1 MCACIILFVCLCV
14 YVCIYVCVCVRA
26 CACDYVYIHIS
37 IHSHM
42 YLCIYTYILSRTHLL
57 LFSLSPSPTHTN
69 THTHAQKYTHTHTYT
84 HTHQGLGWETDDEM
98 MEIIKRENDQY
109 IQQLAKLGFCPHFFF
124 RGSPSNTV
132 THISLNQGYMGS
144 FASANEPMVTL
155 GVCGNSR
162 RICALFEPII
172 SRICRAH

>member
-1 MCACIILFVCLCV
+1 MHI
-14 YVCIYVCVCVRA
+14 
-26 CACDYVYIHIS
+26 YIHPVA
-37 IHSHM
+37 HTFVA
-42 YLCIYTYILSRTHLL
+42 LV
-57 LFSLSPSPTHTN
+57 SLSLSYTHKHTHTHTN
-69 THTHAQKYTHTHTYT
+69 THTHTYIHTHTHT
-84 HTHQGLGWETDDEM
+84 HKGLGWETDDEM

-162 RICALFEPII
+162 RI
-172 SRICRAH
+172 